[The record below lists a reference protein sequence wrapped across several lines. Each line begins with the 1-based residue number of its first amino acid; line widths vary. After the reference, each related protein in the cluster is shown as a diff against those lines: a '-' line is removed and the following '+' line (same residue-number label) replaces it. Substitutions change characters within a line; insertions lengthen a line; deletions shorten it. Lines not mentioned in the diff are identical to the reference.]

1 MEVRAFSPAVHFSSL
16 PARLAKVSHRRS
28 CLSLGPRLRRGYQT
42 KEAMSGAP
50 VKEEVA
56 AEPAPA
62 PAPAAEPGEA
72 AAPPAAAAPVTA
84 VTPISAAP
92 QQPPAAPMPAMGI
105 SGAQMPAALPAQVR
119 PPAPPVPRRVPS
131 IFVRLGQLQTH
142 HVGQLGHPLR
152 LRELRLRKEPVVQFS
167 LLAQRLEVKRQLT
180 RHLGP

>member
-1 MEVRAFSPAVHFSSL
+1 MKALVRHPLLSRGTDSL
-16 PARLAKVSHRRS
+16 FCQKTLLPLTRPS
-28 CLSLGPRLRRGYQT
+28 LRRGYQT

-72 AAPPAAAAPVTA
+72 VAPPAAATPVTA

-92 QQPPAAPMPAMGI
+92 QQPPAAPLPAMGI

-119 PPAPPVPRRVPS
+119 PPAPPAMVPAAT
-131 IFVRLGQLQTH
+131 G
-142 HVGQLGHPLR
+142 
-152 LRELRLRKEPVVQFS
+152 
-167 LLAQRLEVKRQLT
+167 LLAQPATDRPMMPQQL
-180 RHLGP
+180 RMAAA